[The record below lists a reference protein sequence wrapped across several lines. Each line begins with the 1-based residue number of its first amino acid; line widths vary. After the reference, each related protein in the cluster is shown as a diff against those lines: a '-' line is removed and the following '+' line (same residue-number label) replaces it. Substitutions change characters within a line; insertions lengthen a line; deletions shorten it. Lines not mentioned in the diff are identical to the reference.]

1 MKKNSFGLVSLLMA
15 FCMFSCGSGN
25 TGQGLQGMK
34 NPPKH
39 VILVGFDGLSAYRL
53 NHGPEMPNFRKLVA
67 DGSSTFKNRSV
78 LPSSSAVNWAS
89 MFMGAGPELHGYTTW
104 NTRIPDLPSRVLT
117 ENNMFPDL
125 YYTIHKTHPK
135 AELGFIYEWKGMR
148 YVVDTLS
155 INYIQN
161 VELSGEN
168 TKEALASTLNYITT
182 KKPAFCSVVFAQPDN
197 AGHKYGW
204 DSPEYTAQ
212 MEHVDVALGEIVKA
226 VKDAGMFDET
236 VFVLSADH
244 GGMDKK
250 HGGKTMKEMQT
261 AVVFSGKGIKKGFT
275 IPESTMVYDI
285 AGTIGYIFGIEQPQ
299 VWIAR
304 PIKSI
309 FVE

>member
-1 MKKNSFGLVSLLMA
+1 
-15 FCMFSCGSGN
+15 MFSCGNSC
-25 TGQGLQGMK
+25 QEQQRMK

-53 NHGPEMPNFRKLVA
+53 NHGPEMPNYRKLVS
-67 DGSSTFKNRSV
+67 DGSSTFVNRSV

-104 NTRIPDLPSRVLT
+104 NTRIPDLPSRVVT

-125 YYTIHKTHPK
+125 YYTIRKAHPD
-135 AELGFIYEWKGMR
+135 AELGFIYEWGGMR

-155 INYIQN
+155 IDYIKH
-161 VELSGEN
+161 VELSAEN
-168 TKEALASTLNYITT
+168 TKEALSSTLEYITT

-212 MEHVDVALGEIVKA
+212 MKHVDVALGEIVKA

-236 VFVLSADH
+236 IFVLSADH
-244 GGMDKK
+244 GGIDKK

-309 FVE
+309 FEE